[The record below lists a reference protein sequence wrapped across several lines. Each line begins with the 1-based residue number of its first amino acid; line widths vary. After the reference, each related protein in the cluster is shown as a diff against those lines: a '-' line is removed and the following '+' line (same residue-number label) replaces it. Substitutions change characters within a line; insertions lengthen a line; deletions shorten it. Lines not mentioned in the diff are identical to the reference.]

1 MTAFASVADY
11 TARYGAPSDPDRCRV
26 LLDDAGAF
34 LEGEL
39 LRSGIEVD
47 EDDELQGSN
56 LKRISCRL
64 VHDMA
69 GSADVLGGGSQSSV
83 TVGPFSNSWSFYNP
97 TGAFKLL
104 PSERKSLG
112 IGGMRV
118 GSVEPKVGE
127 WR

>member
-39 LRSGIEVD
+39 LRSGIAVD
-47 EDDELQGSN
+47 EDDELQESN

-64 VHDMA
+64 VSSMLDT
-69 GSADVLGGGSQSSV
+69 ADGMSGVSQSSM
-83 TVGPFSNSWSFYNP
+83 TAGPFTNSWTFSNP

-104 PSERKSLG
+104 QSERRSLG
-112 IGGMRV
+112 VGGVRA
-118 GSVEPKVGE
+118 GSVAPLVHGD
-127 WR
+127 

>member
-47 EDDELQGSN
+47 EDEELQESN

-64 VHDMA
+64 VSSMLDT
-69 GSADVLGGGSQSSV
+69 ADGMSGVSQSSM
-83 TVGPFSNSWSFYNP
+83 TAGPFTNSWTFSNP

-104 PSERKSLG
+104 QSERRSLG
-112 IGGMRV
+112 VGGVRA
-118 GSVEPKVGE
+118 GSVAPLVHGD
-127 WR
+127 

>member
-47 EDDELQGSN
+47 EDDELQESN

-64 VHDMA
+64 VSSMLDT
-69 GSADVLGGGSQSSV
+69 ADGMSGVSQSSM
-83 TVGPFSNSWSFYNP
+83 TAGPFTNSWTFSNP

-104 PSERKSLG
+104 QSERRSLG
-112 IGGMRV
+112 VGGVRA
-118 GSVEPKVGE
+118 GSVAPLVHGD
-127 WR
+127 